1 MPLYYFITL
10 SHGSISPIN
19 KSGWGHIPPKA
30 TSRTLLMSNIEI
42 ALDYIHL

>member
-1 MPLYYFITL
+1 MPLYYFITF

-30 TSRTLLMSNIEI
+30 TSRTLLSNIEI
-42 ALDYIHL
+42 ALDDIHL